1 MEFLLLS
8 KWVIKVNIVK
18 IFDNIKKYRDNQEDI
33 DIEELRQILNTN
45 PNTILLVVR
54 SPQEYKE
61 GHLSGATNIP
71 LYELDISCEQKLK
84 DKSDIIIVY
93 CQSGIRSKKA
103 IKILKKKNFKNL
115 YHLKEGLDGI

>member
-1 MEFLLLS
+1 MNI
-8 KWVIKVNIVK
+8 IKVLNG
-18 IFDNIKKYRDNQEDI
+18 IKKHRNTEEDI
-33 DIEELRQILNTN
+33 NVEELKHILNIN
-45 PNTILLVVR
+45 PNTILLDVR

-71 LYELDISCEQKLK
+71 LYELEILCEEKLK
-84 DKSDIIIVY
+84 DKNNIIIVY

-103 IKILKKKNFKNL
+103 IKILKNRNFRNL